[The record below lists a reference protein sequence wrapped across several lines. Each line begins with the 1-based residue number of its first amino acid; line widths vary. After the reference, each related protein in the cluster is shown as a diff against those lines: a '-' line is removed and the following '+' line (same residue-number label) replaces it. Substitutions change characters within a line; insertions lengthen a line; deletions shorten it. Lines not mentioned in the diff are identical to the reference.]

1 MPKLNLLF
9 LSCAAALSLPIAA
22 DEIKSHQS
30 FSGYTGLINTP
41 NAEALSS
48 GSVDIGYNNL
58 LDFKGQRYLDG
69 HNFIFSA
76 GLFEGLE
83 VSGQISSNSIH
94 DNMFYS
100 EGRGQTRDLSFNAKY
115 QLPYIPK
122 DWFSVAIG
130 AKDIGGAANNY
141 KTFYAVASKE
151 LWDFRFSAG
160 LGSSDRLTGEMD
172 GAFAGIEWQPLEWFS
187 LLTEYDAEAVN
198 AAARITIPKKWLYD
212 IGEITFTSRFYSSTD
227 FSEDKDTYWGV
238 NFTLPLSDEAKTN
251 YEPVKPA
258 PYVAPTSNTLAAKV
272 NDYGLGFI
280 QTSVAPKLAEQ
291 PDALTVTSAE
301 QSQTQNSQ
309 KVVSSSLSKQAITL
323 KDALIN
329 DGFENVVVGYNSTT
343 VFVNFENSV
352 FNRNDIDAIGVVLG
366 RIAENI
372 VNENTHYSVQL
383 SKTDIPLLAIS
394 GNIDNYRLFIEKGV
408 SPDLNVQQDKAVIP
422 EGVTWAG
429 KAQASPYFKPRVTLS
444 PAISNTYATE
454 LGVFDYSIAIRADVD
469 VPLWK
474 GAGVI
479 LGGQVNVENSDDYD
493 ERGPFRRYRQETE
506 FDRAMF
512 YQTFKLPFGFYNQTQ
527 VGFIKE
533 RYDLTGITNETT
545 WLSDEGRHRISA
557 QLGSYK
563 YEDYRGSKTFQ
574 ALNYQYNWVE
584 QDITLHAQAGN
595 YWYEDSG
602 YKLESRFWFG
612 DSYLAV
618 YYEDTNTTKAGL
630 AFSIPLSP
638 RKDMKAYK
646 FGQIKGTESYRHTAS
661 TEIGESTNRLV
672 FSQGFI
678 PGSAIS
684 TYRTFLNQ
692 GRMSSDYVYQN
703 LARLKEAYL
712 TYR

>member
-1 MPKLNLLF
+1 MPKFNTLF
-9 LSCAAALSLPIAA
+9 LSCAAALSLPVVA
-22 DEIKSHQS
+22 DDIKSYQS

-41 NAEALSS
+41 NAQAMQS
-48 GSVDIGYNNL
+48 GTVDIGYNTL
-58 LDFKGQRYLDG
+58 LDFKGQEYQDG

-83 VSGQISSNSIH
+83 VSGQISSNSMH
-94 DNMFYS
+94 DNLFYS

-122 DWFSVAIG
+122 DWFSVAVG

-160 LGSSDRLTGEMD
+160 VGSSDRATGEMD
-172 GAFAGIEWQPLEWFS
+172 GAFAGIEWHPLEWFS

-198 AAARITIPKKWLYD
+198 AAARLTIPKEWLYD
-212 IGEITFTSRFYSSTD
+212 IGELTFTSRFYSSTD

-238 NFTLPLSDEAKTN
+238 NFTLPLSDEAKSN
-251 YEPVKPA
+251 YKAVEPA
-258 PYVAPTSNTLAAKV
+258 PYVAPANTKPAAKV
-272 NDYGLGFI
+272 NEHGLGFI

-291 PDALTVTSAE
+291 PESVTVATAE
-301 QSQTQNSQ
+301 QSQIQSAP
-309 KVVSSSLSKQAITL
+309 KVVGSSLSKQAFAL
-323 KDALIN
+323 KEALIS
-329 DGFENVVVGYNSTT
+329 DGFENVVVGYNLTT

-366 RIAENI
+366 RIAENV
-372 VNENTHYSVQL
+372 VNDNTHFSVQL

-408 SPDLNVQQDKAVIP
+408 SPDLNVQLDKAVIP
-422 EGVTWAG
+422 QGVTWAG
-429 KAQASPYFKPRVTLS
+429 KAQASPYFKPRLTLS
-444 PAISNTYATE
+444 PTISNTYATE
-454 LGVFDYSIAIRADVD
+454 LGVFDYSIAIRADLD
-469 VPLWK
+469 IPIWK
-474 GAGVI
+474 GAGV
-479 LGGQVNVENSDDYD
+479 LVGGQVNVENSDDYD

-506 FDRAMF
+506 LDRAMF
-512 YQTFKLPFGFYNQTQ
+512 YQTFKLPYGFYNQTQ

-545 WLSDEGRHRISA
+545 WLSDEGRHRVSA
-557 QLGSYK
+557 RIGSFK

-574 ALNYQYNWVE
+574 TLNYQYNWVE
-584 QDITLHAQAGN
+584 QDITLHAEAGD

-612 DSYLAV
+612 DSYLAIF
-618 YYEDTNTTKAGL
+618 YEDTNIKKAGL
-630 AFSIPLSP
+630 AFSIPLTP
-638 RKDMKAYK
+638 RKGMKAYK
-646 FGQIKGTESYRHTAS
+646 LGQIKGTESYRHTAS
-661 TEIGESTNRLV
+661 TEIGESVNRLV
-672 FSQGFI
+672 FSQGFA
-678 PGSAIS
+678 PGSAVS
-684 TYRTFLNQ
+684 TYRTLLNQ